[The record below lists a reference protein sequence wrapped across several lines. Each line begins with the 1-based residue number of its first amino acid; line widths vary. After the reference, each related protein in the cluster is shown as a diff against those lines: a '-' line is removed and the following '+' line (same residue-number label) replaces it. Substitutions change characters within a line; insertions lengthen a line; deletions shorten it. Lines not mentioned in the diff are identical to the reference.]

1 MSREILNN
9 FAKAHIKK
17 CNIVTSNRHSYIRG
31 ENKMS
36 ILSAVILGTSFIIC
50 SMIVSVG
57 LNNLGVNIAK
67 GLVTMERI
75 RQNISK

>member
-1 MSREILNN
+1 
-9 FAKAHIKK
+9 
-17 CNIVTSNRHSYIRG
+17 
-31 ENKMS
+31 MS
-36 ILSAVILGTSFIIC
+36 ILSAVILGTSFIIG